1 MKIYLLWALKIVM
14 AEVILT
20 ALQAPLKKRNLKT
33 PARVALIIGKFLL
46 AVAFAA
52 LVLAGP
58 VVLRPVQP
66 IMLAL
71 YVALVADSLADACCT
86 VFYAVKKRER
96 KFSVVKITSIVFC
109 LIFAVYGT
117 VNMEIVTPAYRGYSS
132 PKIKR
137 EHKIVFIA
145 DIHTGSPQDFGVIE
159 KTVEKI
165 KSEKP
170 EFVIL
175 GGDIVD
181 DYTTKEDMQRVFSLY
196 GGCGIPVFYIYG
208 NHDRQAHAQYANGV
222 QFTPEEL
229 ENTLY
234 RNGIIILKDEFYEI
248 SRDLILLGR
257 EDKSVD
263 TRLDINSLD
272 KPMSEKFL
280 LVADHQPVAFEE
292 HSDFGADMQ
301 VSGHTHA
308 GQLFPLRL
316 LYALIGGKVYGEY
329 KTSASTLIVSAGAG
343 GWRVPLRTDAHCN
356 FEVITLKP
364 SE

>member
-117 VNMEIVTPAYRGYSS
+117 VNMEIVTPAYREYSS

-159 KTVEKI
+159 KTVKKI
-165 KSEKP
+165 KAEKP

-181 DYTTKEDMQRVFSLY
+181 DYTTATTTVRRTSSTPTACSSLPRNLKTRFTETELSFS
-196 GGCGIPVFYIYG
+196 
-208 NHDRQAHAQYANGV
+208 
-222 QFTPEEL
+222 
-229 ENTLY
+229 
-234 RNGIIILKDEFYEI
+234 
-248 SRDLILLGR
+248 
-257 EDKSVD
+257 
-263 TRLDINSLD
+263 
-272 KPMSEKFL
+272 
-280 LVADHQPVAFEE
+280 
-292 HSDFGADMQ
+292 
-301 VSGHTHA
+301 
-308 GQLFPLRL
+308 
-316 LYALIGGKVYGEY
+316 
-329 KTSASTLIVSAGAG
+329 KTSFTKSRAISSCSAGRIRA
-343 GWRVPLRTDAHCN
+343 WTPASISILSTSR
-356 FEVITLKP
+356 
-364 SE
+364 